1 MIYVA
6 VIVAIC
12 LAELLIRRYINQ
24 NVGEDRTETGENVVS
39 VCENITI
46 MVWQMIR

>member
-24 NVGEDRTETGENVVS
+24 NVGEDGQKWGNVVS

>member
-1 MIYVA
+1 MIYAA

-24 NVGEDRTETGENVVS
+24 NVDEEGKNGENVVS
-39 VCENITI
+39 VCENTTI

>member
-24 NVGEDRTETGENVVS
+24 NGENVVS